1 MTTASN
7 PVLVEAIH
15 ARPTSGVWYELALI
29 VAGSLLIA
37 ATAQIAIPLG
47 FSPVP
52 ITGQTFGI
60 LLIGALYGARRGALT
75 VMLYLVEG
83 AAGLPV
89 FAAFGAG
96 ATHLLGPTGGYL
108 IGFVPAAFLVGVLAQ
123 RGWDRWFLTTVAA
136 MVAGNLVIF
145 IVGATWL
152 TAFIDADLAIRLG
165 VVPFLPGAAIKIA
178 LAALLLPTG
187 WRILARVRT
196 GRSDSRRD
204 RHDPPRT

>member
-7 PVLVEAIH
+7 PVFIEAIH
-15 ARPTSGVWYELALI
+15 ARSTSGVWYELALI

-83 AAGLPV
+83 AAALPV

-152 TAFIDADLAIRLG
+152 TAFIDADLAITLG
-165 VVPFLPGAAIKIA
+165 VVPFLPGAVVKIV
-178 LAALLLPTG
+178 LAALLLPAG
-187 WRILARVRT
+187 WRLLDGRILARA
-196 GRSDSRRD
+196 RD
-204 RHDPPRT
+204 RHRDATPG

>member
-1 MTTASN
+1 MSIATT
-7 PVLVEAIH
+7 PVFVDVVRS
-15 ARPTSGVWYELALI
+15 RPGTGIRYELALI

-75 VMLYLVEG
+75 VIAYLAEG

-108 IGFVPAAFLVGVLAQ
+108 VGFVPAAFLVGVLAQ

-152 TAFIDADLAIRLG
+152 TAFIDADLAITLG
-165 VVPFLPGAAIKIA
+165 VVPFLPGAVVKIV
-178 LAALLLPTG
+178 LAALLLPAG
-187 WRILARVRT
+187 WRLLAGRVLTRA
-196 GRSDSRRD
+196 RD
-204 RHDPPRT
+204 RQRDATQG

>member
-1 MTTASN
+1 MSIATT
-7 PVLVEAIH
+7 PVFVDIVRS
-15 ARPTSGVWYELALI
+15 RPGTGIRYELALI

-37 ATAQIAIPLG
+37 VTAQIAIPLG

-52 ITGQTFGI
+52 ITGQTFGV

-75 VMLYLVEG
+75 VIAYLAEG

-96 ATHLLGPTGGYL
+96 AAHLLGPTGGYL
-108 IGFVPAAFLVGVLAQ
+108 VGFVPAAFLVGVLAQ

-152 TAFIDADLAIRLG
+152 TAFIDADLAITLG
-165 VVPFLPGAAIKIA
+165 VVPFLPGAVVKIV
-178 LAALLLPTG
+178 LAALLLPAG
-187 WRILARVRT
+187 WRLLAGRVLTRA
-196 GRSDSRRD
+196 RD
-204 RHDPPRT
+204 RQRDATQG